1 MHKYILAII
10 TTFCLLTT
18 NAFAGSWG
26 MGVAGTMASV
36 SASGSESETANT
48 NGMSGSAENS
58 VRDAT
63 AGNDF
68 IFGSIYAEY
77 SFGDSENFT
86 FGIDYVPGSAD
97 VNSKTLSR
105 QDTTADASEATQQ
118 DGKRTANA
126 EISDHIT
133 YYTEIGKMNGI
144 YGKLGFA
151 QVDIAVNDT
160 ETNASTDG
168 LYPDKTL
175 DAWTY
180 GLGYKGEF
188 GDRGVFKV
196 EGFYT
201 DYDSYSSQSS
211 STKTSKKTVSADL
224 DVVGASLRV
233 GIKF

>member
-36 SASGSESETANT
+36 SASGSETEDTNT
-48 NGMSGSAENS
+48 GTEQS

-68 IFGSIYAEY
+68 ILGSVYAEY
-77 SFGDSENFT
+77 SFGDTEVFT
-86 FGIDYVPGSAD
+86 FGVDYIPGTAD
-97 VNSKTLSR
+97 VNRTTLSR
-105 QDTTADASEATQQ
+105 TDTTADANEGQQQ

-126 EISDHIT
+126 ELSDHIT
-133 YYTEIGKMNGI
+133 YYAELGKMNGI
-144 YGKLGFA
+144 YGKVGFA
-151 QVDIAVNDT
+151 QVDVKTKDT
-160 ETNASTDG
+160 ETHTGASG

-188 GDRGVFKV
+188 GEKGVFKI
-196 EGFYT
+196 EGFMT
-201 DYDSYSSQSS
+201 DYDSYSATNNSGKT
-211 STKTSKKTVSADL
+211 STKTVKADL
-224 DVVGASLRV
+224 DVVGASLRL
-233 GIKF
+233 GMKF

>member
-1 MHKYILAII
+1 MHKHILAIL

-18 NAFAGSWG
+18 NVFAGSFG

-48 NGMSGSAENS
+48 GTEQS
-58 VRDAT
+58 VQDAT

-68 IFGSIYAEY
+68 ILGSVYAEY
-77 SFGDSENFT
+77 SFGDTETFT
-86 FGIDYVPGSAD
+86 LGIDYIPGSAD
-97 VNSKTLSR
+97 VNRKTISR
-105 QDTTADASEATQQ
+105 TDTTADANEAQQQ

-126 EISDHIT
+126 TIDNHIT
-133 YYTEIGKMNGI
+133 YYAELGKMNGI

-151 QVDIAVNDT
+151 QVDIQTKDT
-160 ETNASTDG
+160 ETHVGASG

-188 GDRGVFKV
+188 GDRGVFKI

-201 DYDSYSSQSS
+201 DYDSYSASSS
-211 STKTSKKTVSADL
+211 STKTSRKTVKANL
-224 DVVGASLRV
+224 DVVGASLRL
-233 GIKF
+233 GLKF

>member
-10 TTFCLLTT
+10 TTFCLITT

-36 SASGSESETANT
+36 SASGSETEDTNT
-48 NGMSGSAENS
+48 GTENS

-68 IFGSIYAEY
+68 VLGSVYAEY
-77 SFGDSENFT
+77 SFGDTEVFT
-86 FGIDYVPGSAD
+86 FGVDYIPGSAD
-97 VNSKTLSR
+97 VNRKTISR
-105 QDTTADASEATQQ
+105 QDTTADSNEAQQQ

-126 EISDHIT
+126 ELSDHIT
-133 YYTEIGKMNGI
+133 YYAELGKMNGF

-151 QVDIAVNDT
+151 QVDVETKDT
-160 ETNASTDG
+160 ETHAGTSG

-188 GDRGVFKV
+188 GDRGVFKI

-201 DYDSYSSQSS
+201 DYDSYSATNNSGKT
-211 STKTSKKTVSADL
+211 STKTVTADL

-233 GIKF
+233 GLKF

>member
-1 MHKYILAII
+1 MHKHILAIL
-10 TTFCLLTT
+10 TTFCLLTS
-18 NAFAGSWG
+18 NAFAGSFG

-36 SASGSESETANT
+36 SADGSETETANT
-48 NGMSGSAENS
+48 GTEQS
-58 VRDAT
+58 VQDAT

-68 IFGSIYAEY
+68 VMGSVYAEY

-86 FGIDYVPGSAD
+86 LGIDYIPGSAD
-97 VNSKTLSR
+97 VNRKTISR
-105 QDTTADASEATQQ
+105 TDTTADAKEAAQQ

-126 EISDHIT
+126 TIDNHIT
-133 YYTEIGKMNGI
+133 YYAEVGKMNGI

-151 QVDIAVNDT
+151 QVDIQTKDT
-160 ETNASTDG
+160 ETHVGASG

-188 GDRGVFKV
+188 GDRGVFKI

-201 DYDSYSSQSS
+201 DYDSYSASSS
-211 STKTSKKTVSADL
+211 STKTSRKTVKANL
-224 DVVGASLRV
+224 DVVGASLRL
-233 GIKF
+233 GLKF

>member
-1 MHKYILAII
+1 MHKHILAIL

-18 NAFAGSWG
+18 NVFAGSFG

-48 NGMSGSAENS
+48 GTEQS
-58 VRDAT
+58 VQDAT

-68 IFGSIYAEY
+68 ILGSVYAEY
-77 SFGDSENFT
+77 SFGDTETFT
-86 FGIDYVPGSAD
+86 LGIDYIPGSAD
-97 VNSKTLSR
+97 VNRKTISR
-105 QDTTADASEATQQ
+105 TDTTADANEAQQQ

-126 EISDHIT
+126 TIDNHIT
-133 YYTEIGKMNGI
+133 YYAELGKMNGI

-151 QVDIAVNDT
+151 QVDIQTKDT
-160 ETNASTDG
+160 ETHVGASG

-188 GDRGVFKV
+188 GDRGVFKL

-201 DYDSYSSQSS
+201 NYDSYSASS
-211 STKTSKKTVSADL
+211 NSTKTSKKSVSADL
-224 DVVGASLRV
+224 VVVGASLRV
-233 GIKF
+233 GLKF

>member
-10 TTFCLLTT
+10 TTFCLITT
-18 NAFAGSWG
+18 NAFAGSFG

-36 SASGSESETANT
+36 SASGSETEDTNT
-48 NGMSGSAENS
+48 GTEQS

-68 IFGSIYAEY
+68 VLGSVYAEY
-77 SFGDSENFT
+77 SFGDSEVFT
-86 FGIDYVPGSAD
+86 LGIDYIPGAAD
-97 VNSKTLSR
+97 VNRKTISR
-105 QDTTADASEATQQ
+105 TDTTADGNEAQQQ

-126 EISDHIT
+126 ELSDHIT
-133 YYTEIGKMNGI
+133 YYAELGKMNGI
-144 YGKLGFA
+144 YGKVGFA
-151 QVDIAVNDT
+151 QVDVETKDT
-160 ETNASTDG
+160 ETHAGTSG

-180 GLGYKGEF
+180 ALGYKGEF
-188 GDRGVFKV
+188 GERGVFKI
-196 EGFYT
+196 EGFFT
-201 DYDSYSSQSS
+201 DYDSFKATNNSG
-211 STKTSKKTVSADL
+211 KTSTKTVSADL

>member
-1 MHKYILAII
+1 MHKYILAIL

-18 NAFAGSWG
+18 NVFAGSFG

-36 SASGSESETANT
+36 SADGSESETANT
-48 NGMSGSAENS
+48 GTEQS
-58 VRDAT
+58 VQDAT
-63 AGNDF
+63 AGNEF
-68 IFGSIYAEY
+68 ILGSVYAEY
-77 SFGDSENFT
+77 SFGDTETFT
-86 FGIDYVPGSAD
+86 LGIDYIPGSAD
-97 VNSKTLSR
+97 VNRKTISR
-105 QDTTADASEATQQ
+105 TDTTADDNEAQQQ

-126 EISDHIT
+126 TIDNHIT
-133 YYTEIGKMNGI
+133 YYAELGKMNGI

-151 QVDIAVNDT
+151 QVDIQTKDT
-160 ETNASTDG
+160 ETHVGASG

-188 GDRGVFKV
+188 GERGVFKI

-201 DYDSYSSQSS
+201 DYDSYSSSS
-211 STKTSKKTVSADL
+211 SSSKTSKKTVKADL

-233 GIKF
+233 GLKF

>member
-10 TTFCLLTT
+10 TTFCLITT

-36 SASGSESETANT
+36 SASGSETEDTNT
-48 NGMSGSAENS
+48 GTEQSM
-58 VRDAT
+58 RDAT

-68 IFGSIYAEY
+68 VLGSVYAEY
-77 SFGDSENFT
+77 SFGDTEVFT
-86 FGIDYVPGSAD
+86 FGIDYIPGSAD
-97 VNSKTLSR
+97 VNRKTLSR
-105 QDTTADASEATQQ
+105 TDTTADANEAQQQ

-126 EISDHIT
+126 ELSDHIT
-133 YYTEIGKMNGI
+133 YYAELGKMNGI
-144 YGKLGFA
+144 YGKIGFA
-151 QVDIAVNDT
+151 QVDVETKDT
-160 ETNASTDG
+160 ETHAGTSG

-188 GDRGVFKV
+188 GDRGVFKI
-196 EGFYT
+196 EGFMT
-201 DYDSYSSQSS
+201 DYDSYSATNNSG
-211 STKTSKKTVSADL
+211 KTSTKTVSADL

-233 GIKF
+233 GLKF

>member
-1 MHKYILAII
+1 MHKHILAIL

-18 NAFAGSWG
+18 NVFAGSFG

-48 NGMSGSAENS
+48 GTEQS
-58 VRDAT
+58 VQDAT

-68 IFGSIYAEY
+68 ILGSVYAEY
-77 SFGDSENFT
+77 SFGDTETFT
-86 FGIDYVPGSAD
+86 LGIDYIPGSAD
-97 VNSKTLSR
+97 VNRKTISR
-105 QDTTADASEATQQ
+105 TDTTADANEAQQQ
-118 DGKRTANA
+118 DGQRTANA
-126 EISDHIT
+126 TIDNHIT
-133 YYTEIGKMNGI
+133 YYAELGKMNGI

-151 QVDIAVNDT
+151 QVDIQTKDT
-160 ETNASTDG
+160 ETHVGASG

-188 GDRGVFKV
+188 GDRGVFKL

-201 DYDSYSSQSS
+201 NYDSYSASS
-211 STKTSKKTVSADL
+211 NSTKTSKKSVSADL

-233 GIKF
+233 GLKF

>member
-1 MHKYILAII
+1 MHKHILAIL

-18 NAFAGSWG
+18 NVFAGSFG

-36 SASGSESETANT
+36 SADGSESETANT
-48 NGMSGSAENS
+48 GTEQS
-58 VRDAT
+58 VTQAT
-63 AGNDF
+63 AGNEF
-68 IFGSIYAEY
+68 ILGSVYAEY
-77 SFGDSENFT
+77 SFGDTETFT
-86 FGIDYVPGSAD
+86 LGIDYIPGSAD
-97 VNSKTLSR
+97 VNRKTISR
-105 QDTTADASEATQQ
+105 TDTTADANESAQQ

-126 EISDHIT
+126 TIDNHIT
-133 YYTEIGKMNGI
+133 YYAELGKMNGI

-151 QVDIAVNDT
+151 QVDIQTKDT
-160 ETNASTDG
+160 ETHVGASG

-188 GDRGVFKV
+188 GDRGVFKL

-201 DYDSYSSQSS
+201 NYDSYSASS
-211 STKTSKKTVSADL
+211 NSTKTSKKSVSADL

-233 GIKF
+233 GLKF

>member
-48 NGMSGSAENS
+48 GTDQS

-68 IFGSIYAEY
+68 VVGSVYAEY

-86 FGIDYVPGSAD
+86 FGIDYIPGSAD

-133 YYTEIGKMNGI
+133 YYAEVGKMNGI

-151 QVDIAVNDT
+151 QVDIAVKDT
-160 ETNASTDG
+160 ETHADGDGDSG
-168 LYPDKTL
+168 LYPDKSL
-175 DAWTY
+175 DA
-180 GLGYKGEF
+180 
-188 GDRGVFKV
+188 
-196 EGFYT
+196 
-201 DYDSYSSQSS
+201 
-211 STKTSKKTVSADL
+211 
-224 DVVGASLRV
+224 
-233 GIKF
+233 

>member
-10 TTFCLLTT
+10 TTFCLITT

-36 SASGSESETANT
+36 SASGSETEDTNT
-48 NGMSGSAENS
+48 GTEQSM
-58 VRDAT
+58 RDAT

-68 IFGSIYAEY
+68 VLGSVYAEY
-77 SFGDSENFT
+77 SFGDTEVFT
-86 FGIDYVPGSAD
+86 FGIDYIPGSAD
-97 VNSKTLSR
+97 VNRKTLSR
-105 QDTTADASEATQQ
+105 TDTTADANEAQQQ

-126 EISDHIT
+126 ELSDHIT
-133 YYTEIGKMNGI
+133 YYAELGKMNGI
-144 YGKLGFA
+144 YGKIGFA
-151 QVDIAVNDT
+151 QVDVETKDT
-160 ETNASTDG
+160 ETHAGTSG

-188 GDRGVFKV
+188 GDRGVFKI
-196 EGFYT
+196 EGFMT
-201 DYDSYSSQSS
+201 DYDSYSATNNSG
-211 STKTSKKTVSADL
+211 KTSTKTVSADL

-233 GIKF
+233 GMKF

>member
-10 TTFCLLTT
+10 TTFCLITT

-36 SASGSESETANT
+36 SASGSETEDTNT
-48 NGMSGSAENS
+48 GTEQSM
-58 VRDAT
+58 RDAT

-68 IFGSIYAEY
+68 VLGSVYAEY
-77 SFGDSENFT
+77 SFGDTEVFT
-86 FGIDYVPGSAD
+86 FGIDYIPGSAD
-97 VNSKTLSR
+97 VNRKTLSR
-105 QDTTADASEATQQ
+105 TDTTADANEAQQQ

-126 EISDHIT
+126 ELSDHIT
-133 YYTEIGKMNGI
+133 YYAELGKMNGI
-144 YGKLGFA
+144 YGKVGFA
-151 QVDIAVNDT
+151 QVDVETKDT
-160 ETNASTDG
+160 ETHAGTSG

-180 GLGYKGEF
+180 ALGYKGEF
-188 GDRGVFKV
+188 GERGVFKI
-196 EGFYT
+196 EGFFT
-201 DYDSYSSQSS
+201 DYDGYSATNNSGKT
-211 STKTSKKTVSADL
+211 STKTVKADL

>member
-1 MHKYILAII
+1 MHKHILAIL
-10 TTFCLLTT
+10 TTFCLLTS
-18 NAFAGSWG
+18 NAFAGSFG

-36 SASGSESETANT
+36 SADGSETETANT
-48 NGMSGSAENS
+48 GTEQS
-58 VRDAT
+58 VQDAT

-68 IFGSIYAEY
+68 VMGSVYAEY

-86 FGIDYVPGSAD
+86 LGIDYIPGSAD
-97 VNSKTLSR
+97 VNRKTISR
-105 QDTTADASEATQQ
+105 TDTTADAKEAAQQ

-126 EISDHIT
+126 TIDNHIT
-133 YYTEIGKMNGI
+133 YYAELGKMNGI

-151 QVDIAVNDT
+151 QVDIQTKDT
-160 ETNASTDG
+160 ETHVGASG

-188 GDRGVFKV
+188 GDRGVFKL

-201 DYDSYSSQSS
+201 DYDSYSASKN
-211 STKTSKKTVSADL
+211 STKTSKKSVSADL

-233 GIKF
+233 GLKF